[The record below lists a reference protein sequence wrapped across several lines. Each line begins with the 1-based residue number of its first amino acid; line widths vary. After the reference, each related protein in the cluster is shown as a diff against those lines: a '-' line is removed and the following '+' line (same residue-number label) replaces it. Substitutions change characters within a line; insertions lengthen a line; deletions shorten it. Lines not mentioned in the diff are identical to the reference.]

1 MKKILISAIVVLIA
15 MNSFAKTQ
23 ENDVSS
29 VHLTFK
35 SVPIDGTLSEYV
47 LNMKKNGFT
56 HIGTEDGIA
65 MLTGDFAAYKGCT
78 VVVATMKQKDLVS
91 KITVAF
97 PVCDTWSSLS
107 SNYFSLKEM
116 LTEKYG
122 KPSDHVEK
130 FQTDF
135 QPKDDNSKMYEVQ
148 FDICKYSTLYESEKG
163 SIQLSIEHDGVVRCF
178 VMLAY
183 YDKINGNSI
192 RAKAMDDL

>member
-1 MKKILISAIVVLIA
+1 MKKIIISAIVVLIA
-15 MNSFAKTQ
+15 MNSIAQTQ
-23 ENDVSS
+23 VSDGSS

-47 LNMKKNGFT
+47 LNMTKNGFT

-65 MLTGDFAAYKGCT
+65 TLKGDFAAYKGCT

-91 KITVAF
+91 KITVIF
-97 PVCDTWSSLS
+97 PECDTWSTLS

-122 KPSDHVEK
+122 KPSDSVEK
-130 FQTDF
+130 FQTDL
-135 QPKDDNSKMYEVQ
+135 QPKDDNMKMYEVKL
-148 FDICKYSTLYESEKG
+148 DRCKYSTAFESEKG
-163 SIQLSIEHDGVVRCF
+163 SIQLSIEHDGVAQCF

-192 RAKAMDDL
+192 RAKAIDDL